1 MVIDEIDVA
10 VRYVLELCYDE
21 RIYRTARNTI
31 IWKTTDR
38 PMSHDLASVEHQ
50 HPPVESAGVKTS
62 RDTV

>member
-21 RIYRTARNTI
+21 RIYRTAWNTI

-38 PMSHDLASVEHQ
+38 PMSRDLAFVEHQ
-50 HPPVESAGVKTS
+50 HPHVESAGVKIS
-62 RDTV
+62 RETV